1 MFVPKLQYSVS
12 YQSDPW
18 QKNPIYW
25 EGTITEAGNLV
36 SLGYMAFGKSFSR
49 SDKTLFGISYAQ
61 FVKLSSSLRK
71 TWQLGFKSQIV
82 GRVAGGVI
90 IPYGNSE
97 YAPFSES
104 FYVGGANSIR
114 AFTVRSI
121 GPGHFK
127 GDEGSN
133 NYFDRVGEIKLEANL
148 EYRFNIFGS
157 LYGAMFLDAG
167 NVWDTKN
174 YYNNSDNK
182 EDHATDNNGVFRIKD
197 FWRELAV
204 GTGFGVRYDLDFFV
218 LRLDLGIGLHL
229 PYDTGKSGFYNIP
242 RFKDALGLH
251 FAIGYP
257 F

>member
-1 MFVPKLQYSVS
+1 M
-12 YQSDPW
+12 
-18 QKNPIYW
+18 
-25 EGTITEAGNLV
+25 
-36 SLGYMAFGKSFSR
+36 
-49 SDKTLFGISYAQ
+49 
-61 FVKLSSSLRK
+61 
-71 TWQLGFKSQIV
+71 GFKSQLV
-82 GRVAGGVI
+82 GRVAGGII

-121 GPGHFK
+121 GPGHYK
-127 GDEGSN
+127 NEDNGY

-157 LYGAMFLDAG
+157 LYGALFLDAG

-174 YYNNSDNK
+174 YYYSDN
-182 EDHATDNNGVFRIKD
+182 DPRDGDGDDPDNNGQFRIKD
-197 FWRELAV
+197 FWRELAI
-204 GTGFGVRYDLDFFV
+204 GTGLGIRYDLDFFV